1 METWTDMATQIL
13 RIPAGLLPELTY
25 DKLQQSCPEPPS
37 WCVTEA
43 HLAGAVGCDI
53 SPPAK
58 KILRLFLKTPSR
70 SSVSV
75 QLELTDKK
83 MDSETAGR
91 TMNE

>member
-1 METWTDMATQIL
+1 MWRHGQTWQHKNL

-37 WCVTEA
+37 WCVTQA

-58 KILRLFLKTPSR
+58 KILRLFLKNPSR

-75 QLELTDKK
+75 QLELTDNKK
-83 MDSETAGR
+83 WILKLLDEP
-91 TMNE
+91 